1 MKKLFISFTVFLL
14 LLTATGCKS
23 SKKTVDPIDDNYRVV
38 YQIFVGSFSDSNND
52 GIGDLQGIINRLDY
66 LNDGDI
72 NSGKSLGVQL
82 LWLSP
87 IFRSPSYHKY
97 DVSDYYSI
105 DSDFGTEEDL
115 KELISKC
122 HERNVKVILDVAIN
136 HTSTSHLWFL
146 NFLAAHQSK
155 NTASEYY
162 DYYTCVTRDTMVS
175 GRHYKQIPGTE
186 EFYEC
191 NFSDDM
197 PELNYDSEK
206 VREEV
211 LDIARYYLDLGID
224 GFRFDAVK
232 YVYYG
237 DTSSSVDFWKWY
249 VEQIREI
256 SPDAYIV
263 GECWSADSE
272 IYQYTAALN
281 CFAFSTSQ
289 AEGTIAAAAKG
300 GNVNVFTSSTARAL
314 KNLQNS
320 REDAMF
326 TPFISNHD
334 MDRSAGYLMM
344 ANKWNYMAANLY
356 LLCSGSPVIYYGEE
370 IGMKGTRGTA
380 NTDANRRLAML
391 WGDGDTVEDPEG
403 ATYDREKQTN
413 GTAKEQME
421 KSDSLYN
428 YYARLIALRNKY
440 PAIARG
446 SYSAL
451 AFSDTFV
458 GGFSIE
464 YEGETIYLIHNT
476 TSSEKSVDLSKVT
489 SASEIL
495 DYIGQGEA
503 SLENGILTI
512 SAQTSV
518 ILH

>member
-1 MKKLFISFTVFLL
+1 
-14 LLTATGCKS
+14 
-23 SKKTVDPIDDNYRVV
+23 
-38 YQIFVGSFSDSNND
+38 
-52 GIGDLQGIINRLDY
+52 
-66 LNDGDI
+66 
-72 NSGKSLGVQL
+72 
-82 LWLSP
+82 
-87 IFRSPSYHKY
+87 
-97 DVSDYYSI
+97 
-105 DSDFGTEEDL
+105 
-115 KELISKC
+115 
-122 HERNVKVILDVAIN
+122 
-136 HTSTSHLWFL
+136 
-146 NFLAAHQSK
+146 
-155 NTASEYY
+155 
-162 DYYTCVTRDTMVS
+162 MVS

-211 LDIARYYLDLGID
+211 LDIARYDLGID

-512 SAQTSV
+512 SAQISV